1 MIVLLIAVYVACEL
15 IANVTASKPVA
26 VWGMVV
32 PAAVFIYAL
41 TFTLLDLVNEIMGKG
56 GARKVIYAS
65 LGANVLL
72 AVYVQ
77 FAVALPPADFYQGQ
91 DAFATV
97 LGSTPRIVFA
107 SLAAYLISSLID
119 AEVFAWWK
127 QQVGRFRWARVLL
140 SNAISTLVDSAIF
153 VSLAFWGTLPVL
165 PLVQGQYAVKMAVTI
180 VSLPLIYLARESWFK
195 GPTEIALVGAGGPAG
210 RMPGGAP

>member
-1 MIVLLIAVYVACEL
+1 MVVLLIAVYVACEL

-41 TFTLLDLVNEIMGKG
+41 TFTLLDLVNELLGKS

-65 LGANVLL
+65 LAANVLL
-72 AVYVQ
+72 AAYVT

-91 DAFATV
+91 DAFAGV

-107 SLAAYLISSLID
+107 SLVAYLISSLID
-119 AEVFAWWK
+119 AEIFAWWK
-127 QQVGRFRWARVLL
+127 QQIGRFRWARVLF
-140 SNAISTLVDSAIF
+140 SNAVSTLVDSTVFIT
-153 VSLAFWGTLPVL
+153 LAFWGTLPVL
-165 PLVQGQYAVKMAVTI
+165 PLIQGQYAVKMAVTI
-180 VSLPLIYLARESWFK
+180 VSVPLIYLAREAWFRDRAAAV
-195 GPTEIALVGAGGPAG
+195 PAGAG
-210 RMPGGAP
+210 AP